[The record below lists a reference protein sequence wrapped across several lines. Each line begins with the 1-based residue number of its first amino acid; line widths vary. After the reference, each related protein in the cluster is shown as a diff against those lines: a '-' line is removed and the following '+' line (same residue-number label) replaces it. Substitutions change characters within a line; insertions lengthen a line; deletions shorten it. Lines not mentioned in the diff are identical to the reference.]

1 MEMCWIE
8 AAVAS
13 YRFKTCFPL
22 VFPCPLK
29 WDWQFL
35 LHFLTVHFHMRDK
48 CLAQSRPVTMNK
60 DINAMWQS
68 PRRAAKA
75 GCLPS
80 ANTNSEG
87 TRKQVRPLHNQSL
100 PPWSITRFTH
110 PFLVSSS
117 LRSLAKAATEDRWC
131 DSICPLAFTV
141 YGCIITSCNAHAL
154 LISRKALRESKAVSA
169 TLYSQSSTLG
179 QTEMFM
185 IIFVTFVMKL
195 WSLLILWA
203 LI

>member
-13 YRFKTCFPL
+13 YRFKTCFPF
-22 VFPCPLK
+22 VFACPLK

-60 DINAMWQS
+60 DINAVWQS

-87 TRKQVRPLHNQSL
+87 TRKQVHLLHNQSL

-117 LRSLAKAATEDRWC
+117 LHSLAKAATEDRWC
-131 DSICPLAFTV
+131 CVIPYV
-141 YGCIITSCNAHAL
+141 
-154 LISRKALRESKAVSA
+154 
-169 TLYSQSSTLG
+169 
-179 QTEMFM
+179 
-185 IIFVTFVMKL
+185 L
-195 WSLLILWA
+195 WRSPCMAASLLHVMPIHCSYQGKLFEQAKLFQPCSTVNPALWA
-203 LI
+203 RLKCSWSYT